1 MKGEKEEG
9 DKIKG
14 EKESGVD
21 LGKPPKTSANTSE
34 VYNGGRVTRS
44 KLKSKFSG
52 DTVVIVIIIISIIL
66 AILAIVFAPKEIRGI
81 WIVIVGLL
89 SFFIPLVLSFSKRLN
104 LGTRLSK
111 GEVRKSIV
119 ISFTVVYII
128 LLVQSFV
135 KTLELATN
143 NAITNAATNAT
154 NNTFV
159 IPSLNATTQAIP
171 IEAIGNFTQ
180 NFLYVYIIIIG
191 FYFGSR
197 LCELFKVFQVLKDVD
212 PLDIAKKRYAMGDI
226 DSTTF
231 KGIKNDLGAEPVLKI
246 SDANK
251 DIIKIEHGEGE
262 AIDLKKTTMILKAN
276 DKKITIHTVAHP
288 GKKAVFKAGDVMEIN
303 MTKVISPEKK
313 DAITIGGKSTGVTK
327 SDISVP
333 DQWEGSGAVEVLL
346 FYTGERKITMT
357 GEVKGKESTGDAS
370 KTGADGTA
378 EQSSDNK
385 VE

>member
-1 MKGEKEEG
+1 MEPIG
-9 DKIKG
+9 
-14 EKESGVD
+14 
-21 LGKPPKTSANTSE
+21 SAWNEIGS
-34 VYNGGRVTRS
+34 YW
-44 KLKSKFSG
+44 
-52 DTVVIVIIIISIIL
+52 II
-66 AILAIVFAPKEIRGI
+66 
-81 WIVIVGLL
+81 IVGLL

-128 LLVQSFV
+128 LLAQSFV

-143 NAITNAATNAT
+143 NATSNATINAITNAITNAATNATNVT

-197 LCELFKVFQVLKDVD
+197 LCEHFKVFQALKDVD

-231 KGIKNDLGAEPVLKI
+231 NGIKRDLSAEPQLKLLE
-246 SDANK
+246 ANK
-251 DIIKIEHGEGE
+251 DIIKIKHEGGE
-262 AIDLKKTTMILKAN
+262 AIDLKKATLIIQAK
-276 DKKITIHTVAHP
+276 DKKITIDPVAQA
-288 GKKAVFKAGDVMEIN
+288 GKKDVFKADDVMEIEN
-303 MTKVISPEKK
+303 GGPIK
-313 DAITIGGKSTGVTK
+313 IGGEPTGGAVPPSDRWEENGTVEVSLIYSGERIIKIKDTVKVKQSTG
-327 SDISVP
+327 
-333 DQWEGSGAVEVLL
+333 GAGETG
-346 FYTGERKITMT
+346 TGETTEPNSNKE
-357 GEVKGKESTGDAS
+357 GE
-370 KTGADGTA
+370 
-378 EQSSDNK
+378 
-385 VE
+385 

>member
-1 MKGEKEEG
+1 MDGMREKG

-14 EKESGVD
+14 EKESG
-21 LGKPPKTSANTSE
+21 
-34 VYNGGRVTRS
+34 
-44 KLKSKFSG
+44 
-52 DTVVIVIIIISIIL
+52 DTAVIDILIIGIIAVAIIL
-66 AILAIVFAPKEIRGI
+66 GWVAIHFASKEIMGI

-135 KTLELATN
+135 KTAALATN
-143 NAITNAATNAT
+143 NATNNATINAITNAITNAATNANNAT
-154 NNTFV
+154 NAVTNVANNTFV

-197 LCELFKVFQVLKDVD
+197 LCEHVKVFQVLKDVD

-231 KGIKNDLGAEPVLKI
+231 KGIKNDFGAEPVLKI
-246 SDANK
+246 SDVNK
-251 DIIKIEHGEGE
+251 DLIKIKHKGGEE
-262 AIDLKKTTMILKAN
+262 IDLKKATMIIKAK
-276 DKKITIHTVAHP
+276 DKKITIEPVAQAD
-288 GKKAVFKAGDVMEIN
+288 KKDVFKADEVMEIN
-303 MTKVISPEKK
+303 MTKVISQEKK
-313 DAITIGGKSTGVTK
+313 DAITIGGESTGVTNN
-327 SDISVP
+327 DIHAP
-333 DQWEGSGAVEVLL
+333 DQWEESGGVEVLL
-346 FYTGERKITMT
+346 FYTGERKITMI
-357 GEVKGKESTGDAS
+357 GEVKAKQSTEEAS
-370 KTGADGTA
+370 NTSAEGTA
-378 EQSSDNK
+378 EQSRNNES
-385 VE
+385 E

>member
-1 MKGEKEEG
+1 MDGMREKG

-14 EKESGVD
+14 EKESG
-21 LGKPPKTSANTSE
+21 
-34 VYNGGRVTRS
+34 
-44 KLKSKFSG
+44 
-52 DTVVIVIIIISIIL
+52 DTAVIDILIIGIIAVAIIL
-66 AILAIVFAPKEIRGI
+66 GWVAIHFASKEIMGI

-135 KTLELATN
+135 KTAALATN
-143 NAITNAATNAT
+143 NATNNATINAITNAITNAATNANNAT
-154 NNTFV
+154 NAVTNVANNTFV

-197 LCELFKVFQVLKDVD
+197 LCEHVKVFQVLKDVD

-231 KGIKNDLGAEPVLKI
+231 KGIKNDFGAEPVLKI
-246 SDANK
+246 SDVNK
-251 DIIKIEHGEGE
+251 DLIKIKHKGGEE
-262 AIDLKKTTMILKAN
+262 IDLKKATMIIKAK
-276 DKKITIHTVAHP
+276 DKKITIEPVAQAD
-288 GKKAVFKAGDVMEIN
+288 KKDVFKADEVMEIN
-303 MTKVISPEKK
+303 MTKVISQEKK
-313 DAITIGGKSTGVTK
+313 DAITIGGESTGVTNN
-327 SDISVP
+327 DIHAP
-333 DQWEGSGAVEVLL
+333 DQWEERGGVEVLL
-346 FYTGERKITMT
+346 FYTGERKITMI
-357 GEVKGKESTGDAS
+357 GEVKAKQSTEEAS
-370 KTGADGTA
+370 NTSAEGTA
-378 EQSSDNK
+378 EQSRNNES
-385 VE
+385 E

>member
-1 MKGEKEEG
+1 MDGMRGKG

-14 EKESGVD
+14 EKESG
-21 LGKPPKTSANTSE
+21 
-34 VYNGGRVTRS
+34 
-44 KLKSKFSG
+44 
-52 DTVVIVIIIISIIL
+52 DTAVIDILIIGIIAVAIIL
-66 AILAIVFAPKEIRGI
+66 GWVAIHFASKEIMGI

-135 KTLELATN
+135 KTAALATN
-143 NAITNAATNAT
+143 NATNNATINAITNAITNAATNANNAT
-154 NNTFV
+154 NAVTNVANNTFV

-197 LCELFKVFQVLKDVD
+197 LCEHVKVFQVLKDVD

-231 KGIKNDLGAEPVLKI
+231 KGIKNDFGAEPVLKI
-246 SDANK
+246 SDVNK
-251 DIIKIEHGEGE
+251 DLIKIKHKGGEE
-262 AIDLKKTTMILKAN
+262 IDLKKATMIIKAK
-276 DKKITIHTVAHP
+276 DKKITIEPVAQAD
-288 GKKAVFKAGDVMEIN
+288 KKDVFKADEVMEIN
-303 MTKVISPEKK
+303 MTKVISQEKK
-313 DAITIGGKSTGVTK
+313 DAITRGGESTGVTNN
-327 SDISVP
+327 DIHAP
-333 DQWEGSGAVEVLL
+333 DQWEESGGVEVLL
-346 FYTGERKITMT
+346 FYTGERKITMI
-357 GEVKGKESTGDAS
+357 GEVKAKQSTEEAS
-370 KTGADGTA
+370 NTSAEGTA
-378 EQSSDNK
+378 EQSRNNES
-385 VE
+385 E

>member
-1 MKGEKEEG
+1 MEGKKEKGDKMKGEKE
-9 DKIKG
+9 
-14 EKESGVD
+14 
-21 LGKPPKTSANTSE
+21 P
-34 VYNGGRVTRS
+34 
-44 KLKSKFSG
+44 G
-52 DTVVIVIIIISIIL
+52 DTAVIVIFTVILAIIIIL
-66 AILAIVFAPKEIRGI
+66 ALFARKELMGNLII
-81 WIVIVGLL
+81 IVGLL

-135 KTLELATN
+135 KTAELATN
-143 NAITNAATNAT
+143 NATNNATINAITNAITNAAANATNATNVT

-197 LCELFKVFQVLKDVD
+197 LCEHFKVFEALKDVD

-231 KGIKNDLGAEPVLKI
+231 NGIKNDFGAEPVLKI
-246 SDANK
+246 LDANK
-251 DIIKIEHGEGE
+251 DIIKIKHKVGE
-262 AIDLKKTTMILKAN
+262 AIDLKKATMIIKAK
-276 DKKITIHTVAHP
+276 DTKITIEPVAQAD
-288 GKKAVFKAGDVMEIN
+288 KKDVFKADEVMEIN
-303 MTKVISPEKK
+303 MTKVISQEKK
-313 DAITIGGKSTGVTK
+313 DAITIGGESTGVTK
-327 SDISVP
+327 DDIHVA
-333 DQWEGSGAVEVLL
+333 DQEGGSEVVEVLL

-357 GEVKGKESTGDAS
+357 GQVKDKQSTGEAS
-370 KTGADGTA
+370 NTSAEGTA
-378 EQSSDNK
+378 KQSSNN
-385 VE
+385 EGE

>member
-1 MKGEKEEG
+1 MDGMRGKG

-14 EKESGVD
+14 EKESG
-21 LGKPPKTSANTSE
+21 
-34 VYNGGRVTRS
+34 
-44 KLKSKFSG
+44 
-52 DTVVIVIIIISIIL
+52 DTAVIDILIIGIIAVAIIL
-66 AILAIVFAPKEIRGI
+66 GWVAIHFASKEIMGI

-135 KTLELATN
+135 KTAALATN
-143 NAITNAATNAT
+143 NATNNATINAITNAITNAATNANNAT
-154 NNTFV
+154 NAVTNVANNTFV

-197 LCELFKVFQVLKDVD
+197 LCEHVKVFQVLKDVD

-231 KGIKNDLGAEPVLKI
+231 KGIKNDFGAEPVLKI
-246 SDANK
+246 SDVNK
-251 DIIKIEHGEGE
+251 DLIKIKHKGGEE
-262 AIDLKKTTMILKAN
+262 IDLKKATMIIKAK
-276 DKKITIHTVAHP
+276 DKKITIEPVAQAD
-288 GKKAVFKAGDVMEIN
+288 KKDVFKADEVMEIN
-303 MTKVISPEKK
+303 MTKVISQEKK
-313 DAITIGGKSTGVTK
+313 DAITIGGESTGVTNN
-327 SDISVP
+327 DIHAP
-333 DQWEGSGAVEVLL
+333 DQWEERGGVEVLL
-346 FYTGERKITMT
+346 FYTGERKITMI
-357 GEVKGKESTGDAS
+357 GEVKAKQSTEEAS
-370 KTGADGTA
+370 NTSAEGTA
-378 EQSSDNK
+378 EQSRNNES
-385 VE
+385 E